1 MAGAQSPQADHWR
14 IIAEG
19 QFSEGVRPIGET
31 HARLGLEPQWQI
43 GGYALAQRSS
53 EAAKQIRNLITQSAT
68 QVESGV
74 NLVAETGD
82 ALRRIVERVVE
93 IDHSVAEIA
102 ASAEEQ
108 ARALGEVNSAVSQM
122 DHVTQQ
128 NAAMVEEATAA
139 AQSLRRETDQLN
151 GLVGRFV
158 LETNRG
164 SVRQRAAA

>member
-1 MAGAQSPQADHWR
+1 M
-14 IIAEG
+14 
-19 QFSEGVRPIGET
+19 
-31 HARLGLEPQWQI
+31 
-43 GGYALAQRSS
+43 
-53 EAAKQIRNLITQSAT
+53 
-68 QVESGV
+68 

-128 NAAMVEEATAA
+128 NAAMVEATAA

-164 SVRQRAAA
+164 AVRQRAAD

>member
-1 MAGAQSPQADHWR
+1 M
-14 IIAEG
+14 
-19 QFSEGVRPIGET
+19 
-31 HARLGLEPQWQI
+31 
-43 GGYALAQRSS
+43 
-53 EAAKQIRNLITQSAT
+53 
-68 QVESGV
+68 

-164 SVRQRAAA
+164 AVRQRAAA

>member
-1 MAGAQSPQADHWR
+1 M
-14 IIAEG
+14 
-19 QFSEGVRPIGET
+19 
-31 HARLGLEPQWQI
+31 
-43 GGYALAQRSS
+43 
-53 EAAKQIRNLITQSAT
+53 
-68 QVESGV
+68 

-102 ASAEEQ
+102 ASAAEQ
-108 ARALGEVNSAVSQM
+108 ARALGEVNSSVSQM